1 MSFVFLTSMLDK
13 IRKTIK
19 KYRMI
24 DKDETVVV
32 CVSGGID
39 SVALLHILTGLRE
52 EYKLSIIAAHINH
65 RLRGRESDRDEE
77 FVRQLAHNFNVKFV
91 GKRVDTAKFLKR
103 GDSLQDVARQLR
115 YRFFDEVAQRYNA
128 DRIATGHTM
137 DDLAET
143 MIMRFLRGTGLSG
156 LSGIPPVRGKYIRPL
171 IDISRQEIEKYVSI
185 HGLNFVRD
193 SSNKK
198 VKYLRNRIRLKLMPV
213 LKDYNPKLMTDLAR
227 LAHILRRDEE
237 YLENK
242 AKEVYTS
249 LIVRRDV
256 NIISLSMKKLKRV
269 GGPIQSRIFFIAV
282 EEMLS
287 SSRGFYSCHVEDF
300 LGLLSSKAPNVSIDL
315 PNGLKAYREYDVV
328 TIEKGRASGD
338 RGREKR
344 KSLSFEQ
351 RLKVNDTT
359 KVVLDSGIQI
369 AQFKAEVKKND
380 SLLEVRNISTNN
392 VAYFDSD
399 KLKKP
404 LVVRSFKNGDR
415 FIPFGMAGHKKIKDL
430 FIEKKIPRRSR
441 RMVPILVSGN
451 EILWVVGVRQSEY
464 GKVEAQT
471 KRVLKVERL
480 L

>member
-1 MSFVFLTSMLDK
+1 MLDK
-13 IRKTIK
+13 IRRTIK

-24 DKDETVVV
+24 DKGDTIVV

-39 SVALLHILTGLRE
+39 SVVLLHILTELRE

-65 RLRGRESDRDEE
+65 CLRGKESDRDEE
-77 FVRQLAHNFNVKFV
+77 FVRKLSHNFNVKFV

-115 YRFFDEVAQRYNA
+115 YKFFEGIAQRYRA
-128 DRIATGHTM
+128 DRIATGHNM

-143 MIMRFLRGTGLSG
+143 MIMRFLKGTGLNG

-171 IDISRQEIEKYVSI
+171 IDISRQEIEKNASI

-198 VKYLRNRIRLKLMPV
+198 IKYLRNRIRLKLMPV
-213 LKDYNPKLMTDLAR
+213 LKDYNPKLITDLAR

-256 NIISLSMKKLKRV
+256 NAISLFLKRLKRL
-269 GGPIQSRIFFIAV
+269 GSAIQSRIFFIAI
-282 EEMLS
+282 EELLN
-287 SSRGFYSCHVEDF
+287 SSRGFYSYHVEDF
-300 LGLLSSKAPNVSIDL
+300 LELLSNKAPNVSIDL
-315 PNGLKAYREYDVV
+315 PSGLKAYREYDMV
-328 TIEKGRASGD
+328 TIEKGRASEAK
-338 RGREKR
+338 GREKR
-344 KSLSFEQ
+344 KSPSFEQ
-351 RLKVNDTT
+351 RLKINDTT
-359 KVVLDSGIQI
+359 KVVLDSGLQI
-369 AQFKAEVKKND
+369 AQFKAEFKKRD
-380 SLLEVRNISTNN
+380 SMLEVRNIKTSN

-451 EILWVVGVRQSEY
+451 EILWVVGVRQAEY
-464 GKVEAQT
+464 GKVETQT

>member
-1 MSFVFLTSMLDK
+1 MLDK

-227 LAHILRRDEE
+227 L
-237 YLENK
+237 
-242 AKEVYTS
+242 
-249 LIVRRDV
+249 
-256 NIISLSMKKLKRV
+256 
-269 GGPIQSRIFFIAV
+269 
-282 EEMLS
+282 
-287 SSRGFYSCHVEDF
+287 
-300 LGLLSSKAPNVSIDL
+300 
-315 PNGLKAYREYDVV
+315 
-328 TIEKGRASGD
+328 
-338 RGREKR
+338 
-344 KSLSFEQ
+344 
-351 RLKVNDTT
+351 
-359 KVVLDSGIQI
+359 
-369 AQFKAEVKKND
+369 
-380 SLLEVRNISTNN
+380 
-392 VAYFDSD
+392 
-399 KLKKP
+399 
-404 LVVRSFKNGDR
+404 
-415 FIPFGMAGHKKIKDL
+415 
-430 FIEKKIPRRSR
+430 
-441 RMVPILVSGN
+441 
-451 EILWVVGVRQSEY
+451 
-464 GKVEAQT
+464 
-471 KRVLKVERL
+471 
-480 L
+480 